1 MKHKEL
7 DRWRS
12 RGRLSRQLQRNEK
25 RRRILRE
32 HPAADSLDYQSI
44 SDLLEGAHGN
54 AAGELVLDF
63 RNLQFLNSAGI
74 NTISKFVISA
84 RKSES
89 VLLKV
94 LGNEQISWQQKS
106 LKNLQKL
113 WSKVQIVIS

>member
-1 MKHKEL
+1 MEIKGE
-7 DRWRS
+7 DYFVNFNETRNIVEFFGS
-12 RGRLSRQLQRNEK
+12 IRLR
-25 RRRILRE
+25 
-32 HPAADSLDYQSI
+32 DSLDYQSI
-44 SDLLEGAHGN
+44 SDLLEGAHGK

-84 RKSES
+84 RKSDN

-113 WSKVQIVIS
+113 WSSVQIVIS